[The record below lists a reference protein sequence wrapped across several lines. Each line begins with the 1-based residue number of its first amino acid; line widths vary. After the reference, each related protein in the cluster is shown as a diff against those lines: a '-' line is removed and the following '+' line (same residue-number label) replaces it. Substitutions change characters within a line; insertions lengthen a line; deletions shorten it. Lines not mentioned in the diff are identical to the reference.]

1 MLKIIG
7 QSFVMS
13 LQNIR
18 SNKMRSFLTMLGI
31 MIGVGSVI
39 ALITIVNSAT
49 SSVMDSFESLGEGTI
64 TLTVSGTDDKAG
76 LSDSDL
82 DSLREVEGVAG
93 LTPVVSTSTTV
104 VYNREIYN
112 RVTVQGYDASYF
124 LYNDIIE
131 TGRAL
136 NNADI
141 ENLSR
146 VCIVDATF
154 VENVLGGVAAIGDTI
169 ELNGST
175 YTIIG
180 IQSEDESLVSSMMGT
195 SNNSNGSMIIP
206 YKNVLRMSR
215 SAYINS
221 VTVYIDDDY
230 DSDTV
235 EENLSILLDEL
246 FYEED
251 DAYSIADMSSLSDT
265 MDSVED
271 MLTMMLAGIASI
283 SLVVGGI
290 GIMNMMLVSVS
301 ERKQEIGL
309 RKAMGAVPFRIQIQ
323 FLIESI
329 CLSMLGGIAGVIVGI
344 LIAIIGC
351 SLMSTTFSLSMS
363 AVYLG
368 LGFSA
373 AVGIIFGWAPARNA
387 SRLNPI
393 DALRSE

>member
-39 ALITIVNSAT
+39 ALITIVSSAT
-49 SSVMDSFESLGEGTI
+49 SSVMSSFESLGEGTI
-64 TLTVSGTDDKAG
+64 TLTVSGTDDKQG

-82 DSLREVEGVAG
+82 DTLREVEGVAG

-104 VYNREIYN
+104 VYNREIYT

-131 TGRAL
+131 VGRAL

-141 ENLSR
+141 ENLAR
-146 VCIVDATF
+146 VCIVDQTF
-154 VENVLGGVAAIGDTI
+154 LENVLEGVYAVGDTI

-195 SNNSNGSMIIP
+195 SNNSNGSVIIP

-221 VTVYIDDDY
+221 VEVYIDDDY
-230 DSDTV
+230 DDETV
-235 EENLSILLDEL
+235 QDNLAYVLDEL

-251 DAYSIADMSSLSDT
+251 DAYSIADMSSLTDT
-265 MDSVED
+265 MDTVES
-271 MLTMMLAGIASI
+271 MLTTMLAGIASI

-290 GIMNMMLVSVS
+290 GIVVVVVRIIVLVPLDGRGRQGMVV
-301 ERKQEIGL
+301 RIVPA
-309 RKAMGAVPFRIQIQ
+309 AMVRAGAQ
-323 FLIESI
+323 
-329 CLSMLGGIAGVIVGI
+329 
-344 LIAIIGC
+344 
-351 SLMSTTFSLSMS
+351 
-363 AVYLG
+363 
-368 LGFSA
+368 
-373 AVGIIFGWAPARNA
+373 
-387 SRLNPI
+387 
-393 DALRSE
+393 

>member
-39 ALITIVNSAT
+39 ALITIVSSAT
-49 SSVMDSFESLGEGTI
+49 SSVMSSFESLGEGTI
-64 TLTVSGTDDKAG
+64 TLTVSGTDDKQG

-82 DSLREVEGVAG
+82 DTLREVEGVAG

-104 VYNREIYN
+104 VYNREIYT

-131 TGRAL
+131 VGRAL

-141 ENLSR
+141 ENLAR
-146 VCIVDATF
+146 VCIVDQTF
-154 VENVLGGVAAIGDTI
+154 LENVLEGVYAVGDTI

-195 SNNSNGSMIIP
+195 SNNSNGSVIIP

-221 VTVYIDDDY
+221 VEVYIDDDY
-230 DSDTV
+230 DDETV
-235 EENLSILLDEL
+235 QDNLAYVLDEL

-251 DAYSIADMSSLSDT
+251 DAYSIADMSSLTDT
-265 MDSVED
+265 MDTVEG
-271 MLTMMLAGIASI
+271 MLTTMLAGIASI

-290 GIMNMMLVSVS
+290 GIMNMMLVSVT
-301 ERKQEIGL
+301 ERKKEIGL
-309 RKAMGAVPFRIQIQ
+309 RKAMGAVPFRIQLQ

-329 CLSMLGGIAGVIVGI
+329 CLAMLGGIAGVVIGI
-344 LIAIIGC
+344 IIAIIGC
-351 SLMSTTFSLSMS
+351 AVMSTTFSLSMS
-363 AVYLG
+363 AVWLG

-393 DALRSE
+393 DALRAE

>member
-39 ALITIVNSAT
+39 ALITIVSSAT
-49 SSVMDSFESLGEGTI
+49 SSVMSSFESLGEGTI
-64 TLTVSGTDDKAG
+64 TLTVSGTDDKQG

-82 DSLREVEGVAG
+82 DTLREVEGVAG

-104 VYNREIYN
+104 VYNREIYT

-131 TGRAL
+131 VGRAL

-141 ENLSR
+141 ENLAR
-146 VCIVDATF
+146 VCIVDQTF
-154 VENVLGGVAAIGDTI
+154 LENVLEGVYAIGDTI

-195 SNNSNGSMIIP
+195 SNNSNGSVIIP

-221 VTVYIDDDY
+221 VEVYIDDNY
-230 DSDTV
+230 DDETV
-235 EENLSILLDEL
+235 QDNLAYVLDEL

-251 DAYSIADMSSLSDT
+251 DAYSIADMSSLTDT
-265 MDSVED
+265 MDTVEG
-271 MLTMMLAGIASI
+271 MLTTMLAGIASI

-301 ERKQEIGL
+301 ERKKEIGL
-309 RKAMGAVPFRIQIQ
+309 RKAMGAVPFRIQLQ

-329 CLSMLGGIAGVIVGI
+329 CLAMLGGIAGVIIGI
-344 LIAIIGC
+344 VIAIIGC
-351 SLMSTTFSLSMS
+351 AVMSTTFSLSMS
-363 AVYLG
+363 AVWLG

>member
-39 ALITIVNSAT
+39 ALITIVSSAT
-49 SSVMDSFESLGEGTI
+49 SSVMSSFESLGEGTI
-64 TLTVSGTDDKAG
+64 TLTVSGTDDKQG

-82 DSLREVEGVAG
+82 DTLREVEGVAG

-104 VYNREIYN
+104 VYNREIYT

-131 TGRAL
+131 VGRAL

-141 ENLSR
+141 ENLAR
-146 VCIVDATF
+146 VCIVDQTF
-154 VENVLGGVAAIGDTI
+154 LENVLEGVYAIGDTI

-195 SNNSNGSMIIP
+195 SNNSNGSVIIP

-221 VTVYIDDDY
+221 VEVYIDDDY
-230 DSDTV
+230 DDETV
-235 EENLSILLDEL
+235 QDNLAYVLDEL

-251 DAYSIADMSSLSDT
+251 DAYSIADMSSLTDT
-265 MDSVED
+265 MDSVEG
-271 MLTMMLAGIASI
+271 MLTTMLAGIASI

-301 ERKQEIGL
+301 ERKKEIGL
-309 RKAMGAVPFRIQIQ
+309 RKAMGAVPFRIQLQ

-329 CLSMLGGIAGVIVGI
+329 CLAMMGGIAGVIIGI
-344 LIAIIGC
+344 VIAIIGC
-351 SLMSTTFSLSMS
+351 AVMSTTFSLSMS
-363 AVYLG
+363 AVWLG

-393 DALRSE
+393 DALRAE

>member
-39 ALITIVNSAT
+39 ALITIVSSAT
-49 SSVMDSFESLGEGTI
+49 SSVMSSFESLGEGTI
-64 TLTVSGTDDKAG
+64 TLTVSGTDDKQG

-82 DSLREVEGVAG
+82 DTLREVEGVAG

-104 VYNREIYN
+104 VYNREIYT

-131 TGRAL
+131 VGRAL

-141 ENLSR
+141 ENLAR
-146 VCIVDATF
+146 VCIVDQTF
-154 VENVLGGVAAIGDTI
+154 LENVLEGVYAVGDTI

-195 SNNSNGSMIIP
+195 SNNSNGSVIIP

-221 VTVYIDDDY
+221 VEVYIDDDY
-230 DSDTV
+230 DDETV
-235 EENLSILLDEL
+235 QDNLAYVLDEL

-251 DAYSIADMSSLSDT
+251 DAYSIADMSSLTDT
-265 MDSVED
+265 MDTVEG
-271 MLTMMLAGIASI
+271 MLTTMLAGIASI

-290 GIMNMMLVSVS
+290 GIMNMMLVSVT
-301 ERKQEIGL
+301 ERKKEIGL
-309 RKAMGAVPFRIQIQ
+309 RKAMGAVPFRIQLQ

-329 CLSMLGGIAGVIVGI
+329 CLAMLGGIARVVIGI
-344 LIAIIGC
+344 IIAIIGC
-351 SLMSTTFSLSMS
+351 AVMSTTFSLSMS
-363 AVYLG
+363 AVWLG

-393 DALRSE
+393 DALRAE